1 MKTKDRK
8 HLTLVYNQKVC
19 DDSITMTF
27 YKEKNI
33 SNNYSRANRKK
44 CIVVKR
50 SIADVDA
57 KMCIFNKD
65 NFSEAYTISLHKL
78 AVYKQQVQG
87 T

>member
-19 DDSITMTF
+19 DDSITITF

-33 SNNYSRANRKK
+33 SNNYSGANRKK

-50 SIADVDA
+50 SIADVMP
-57 KMCIFNKD
+57 KCVFLIKTTSVKRIHLVYISKRFISNK
-65 NFSEAYTISLHKL
+65 Y
-78 AVYKQQVQG
+78 
-87 T
+87 